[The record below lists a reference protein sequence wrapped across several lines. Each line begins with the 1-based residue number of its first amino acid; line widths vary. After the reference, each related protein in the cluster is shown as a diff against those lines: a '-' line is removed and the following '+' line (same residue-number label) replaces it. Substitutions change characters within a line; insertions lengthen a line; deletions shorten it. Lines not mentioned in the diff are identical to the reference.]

1 MFTFLIFS
9 GIPLKAQI
17 PIDARTILNLEVNDE
32 PLSSSSRLMQPKIE
46 EKDVTLNV
54 FPNPAG
60 DLVNVQ
66 LSNASVPQEIGIF
79 DITGRMSAV
88 FTNTTQVNTAFL
100 MPGVYFIKVKYENYT
115 WNEYLI
121 INR

>member
-60 DLVNVQ
+60 DLVYVR
-66 LSNASVPQEIGIF
+66 LSNDLVPQEIYIF
-79 DITGRMSAV
+79 DITGRISIV
-88 FTNTTQVNTAFL
+88 CSNTSQVNTTFL
-100 MPGVYFIKVKYENYT
+100 MQGVYFLKVKHDNYT
-115 WNEYLI
+115 WNERLI
-121 INR
+121 ISR